1 MCQVHDRRAGASLID
16 TIQDGQGE
24 LQALW
29 IAAKSTAQAM
39 RDDAQELLDRLRSM
53 RVRLDRA
60 IAWLEREC
68 PPSIRAYEAPRCLL
82 TRAAGGSRLPH
93 GNRG

>member
-1 MCQVHDRRAGASLID
+1 
-16 TIQDGQGE
+16 
-24 LQALW
+24 
-29 IAAKSTAQAM
+29 M

-68 PPSIRAYEAPRCLL
+68 PPSLSLGCRGVVVI
-82 TRAAGGSRLPH
+82 RLPPLVKKAL
-93 GNRG
+93 

>member
-1 MCQVHDRRAGASLID
+1 
-16 TIQDGQGE
+16 
-24 LQALW
+24 
-29 IAAKSTAQAM
+29 M

-68 PPSIRAYEAPRCLL
+68 PPSLSLGCRGVVVI
-82 TRAAGGSRLPH
+82 RLPPSLRRH
-93 GNRG
+93 CDASYAQTLATRLTLNSATAPGTCLINRAVGQKVIR

>member
-1 MCQVHDRRAGASLID
+1 MCRVHDRRAGASLID
-16 TIQDGQGE
+16 SIQDGQGE

-68 PPSIRAYEAPRCLL
+68 PPSLSLGCRGVVVI
-82 TRAAGGSRLPH
+82 RLPPLVKKAL
-93 GNRG
+93 